1 QVELSQDVFSPFFIL
16 QRIVDIYAPTIK
28 VKGIEVKTNFASILK
43 QKNVIGDV
51 SRTEQIFTNLISN
64 ATKFTEEGL
73 IEIFYEE
80 KSENGRLRIQLVVTD
95 SGIGIAPS
103 KMNDIFE
110 RFKQLDFGI
119 TKKHQGSGLGLA
131 ITKTLVE
138 LMGGTISVQSNAGK
152 GSIFT
157 VSLDFPKV
165 ENQDE
170 NKKLRHYRNLSYLKV
185 LIVDDNLL
193 NQKVLAKILSK
204 SQISADLSSD
214 GNDALLKCASR
225 HYDLIFMDVH
235 MPGKDGF
242 EIVQHLRKI
251 DNTSVILGFSADV
264 TKEAIERGIKAGMN
278 EYLTKPVEQ
287 GILFGILNKYFS

>member
-1 QVELSQDVFSPFFIL
+1 
-16 QRIVDIYAPTIK
+16 
-28 VKGIEVKTNFASILK
+28 
-43 QKNVIGDV
+43 
-51 SRTEQIFTNLISN
+51 
-64 ATKFTEEGL
+64 L

-204 SQISADLSSD
+204 SQISADFSSD

>member
-1 QVELSQDVFSPFFIL
+1 M
-16 QRIVDIYAPTIK
+16 
-28 VKGIEVKTNFASILK
+28 
-43 QKNVIGDV
+43 
-51 SRTEQIFTNLISN
+51 
-64 ATKFTEEGL
+64 

>member
-1 QVELSQDVFSPFFIL
+1 
-16 QRIVDIYAPTIK
+16 
-28 VKGIEVKTNFASILK
+28 
-43 QKNVIGDV
+43 
-51 SRTEQIFTNLISN
+51 
-64 ATKFTEEGL
+64 
-73 IEIFYEE
+73 
-80 KSENGRLRIQLVVTD
+80 
-95 SGIGIAPS
+95 
-103 KMNDIFE
+103 
-110 RFKQLDFGI
+110 
-119 TKKHQGSGLGLA
+119 
-131 ITKTLVE
+131 
-138 LMGGTISVQSNAGK
+138 MGGTISVQSNAGK